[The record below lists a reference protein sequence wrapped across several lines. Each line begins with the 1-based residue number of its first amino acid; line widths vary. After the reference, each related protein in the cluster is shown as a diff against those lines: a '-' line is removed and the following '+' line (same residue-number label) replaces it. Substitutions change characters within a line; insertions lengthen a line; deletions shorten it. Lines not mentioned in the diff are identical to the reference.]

1 MTTKITT
8 TTMKSLVADLQAKN
22 QDMPNN
28 EFIAEIFKQMG
39 MQSSIG
45 GPAFSEVKYFLKNMP
60 DIDSILRTRRKV

>member
-1 MTTKITT
+1 MATKITT
-8 TTMKSLVADLQAKN
+8 PTMKDLVRDLQVEN

-28 EFIAEIFKQMG
+28 EFIAEILKKMG
-39 MQSSIG
+39 MRGSIG